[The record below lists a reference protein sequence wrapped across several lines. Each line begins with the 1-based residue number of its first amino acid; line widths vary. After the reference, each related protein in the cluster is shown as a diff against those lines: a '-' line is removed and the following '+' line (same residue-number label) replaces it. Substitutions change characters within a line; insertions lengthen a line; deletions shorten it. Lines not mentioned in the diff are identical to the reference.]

1 MRQTSNSN
9 ATMLRLMVL
18 ILLAASAFATSCI
31 HSSTSGVVATP
42 ASPVEPHSPPATPTL
57 QPTPLPTSTPTCN
70 PPWPTPPS
78 EACPWLPSP
87 TPEPTFPPP
96 TPFVV
101 PTAAQTPTP
110 LPLPRPATDPAGR
123 LLYRTKIQFQDGSS
137 AFAFMAG
144 QVDAGGSI
152 NQPFQRLFFQAPADM
167 ELPEGY
173 DYSMWFDHYIPSPD
187 SKLLAG
193 IYADMGE
200 VVSIFDLT
208 TLRATLPG
216 NGSFYWVNSDGQSVA
231 AVGKSYGWHPNGY
244 EFLFWE
250 DNAPDRGLWLV
261 NALTGE
267 HRLLAQPPIA
277 AGYFSGAT
285 ISPDGQ
291 VLAYCDD
298 RIWMVNADGSEPRR
312 VLDSAAAVFAWSPDG
327 RYLLYGEYPHG
338 GSKSGTPPPLPHLR
352 LMNREGQSERPL
364 NLTWEQGITFAA
376 HQRPVWS
383 PTGRYIAHSTPLDPE
398 FSYWGEKG
406 EDHRADP
413 LYAFENAGVYVED
426 VETGEMWLAA
436 ENALD
441 PAWSPDGSMLAVSKM
456 NKDAQVDIWIVNVGD
471 RSLRQITDTP
481 ELDRDPLWL
490 RSQ

>member
-1 MRQTSNSN
+1 MRPISNFKLTIFGLV
-9 ATMLRLMVL
+9 AL
-18 ILLAASAFATSCI
+18 ILLATSAFVTSCVLP
-31 HSSTSGVVATP
+31 STSGAVATS
-42 ASPVEPHSPPATPTL
+42 ASPIEPHSPLATPTL
-57 QPTPLPTSTPTCN
+57 QPTPLPTPTPTCN

-110 LPLPRPATDPAGR
+110 LPLPQPATGPAGR
-123 LLYRTKIQFQDGSS
+123 LLYRTKMQLQDGSS
-137 AFAFMAG
+137 ALVFMAG
-144 QVDAGGSI
+144 QVDAEGSI
-152 NQPFQRLFFQAPADM
+152 NQPFQRLFLQAPADM
-167 ELPEGY
+167 GLPEDY
-173 DYSMWFDHYIPSPD
+173 DYSMWFDRYIPSPD
-187 SKLLAG
+187 GKLLAG

-200 VVSIFDLT
+200 VVSVFDLT
-208 TLRATLPG
+208 TLKTTLPG
-216 NGSFYWVNSDGQSVA
+216 SGSLHWVNSDGQSVA
-231 AVGKSYGWHPNGY
+231 AVGKFYGWHPNGY

-261 NALTGE
+261 NAPTGE
-267 HRLLAQPPIA
+267 HRLLVQPPIA
-277 AGYFSGAT
+277 AGYFLGAA

-291 VLAYCDD
+291 VLVYCDD
-298 RIWMVNADGSEPRR
+298 RIWIANADGSEPRQ

-338 GSKSGTPPPLPHLR
+338 GNKAGTPPPLPHLW
-352 LMNREGQSERPL
+352 LMNREGQSERSL
-364 NLTWEQGITFAA
+364 NLSWEQGITFAA
-376 HQRPVWS
+376 HQQPVWS
-383 PTGRYIAHSTPLDPE
+383 PTGRYVAHSSPLDPG
-398 FSYWGEKG
+398 FSYWREKG
-406 EDHRADP
+406 EDHRGDP

-441 PAWSPDGSMLAVSKM
+441 PTWSPDGSLLVVAKM
-456 NKDAQVDIWIVNVGD
+456 DEDEQVDIWIVNIGD

-481 ELDRDPLWL
+481 ELDRYPIWL